1 MTETKNSVKTAGK
14 ASSKASAKVET
25 ETKTAG
31 KASPK
36 AETKTVGGKPR
47 KLRSSLSGQQFYCLG
62 CRVKR
67 HERSAKN
74 ICYRITKNGKYQLK
88 SRCNGC
94 KRDLY
99 KFAKEE
105 DAKKYNK
112 C

>member
-1 MTETKNSVKTAGK
+1 MTETKKIVKTAGK
-14 ASSKASAKVET
+14 ATTKAT
-25 ETKTAG
+25 TKT
-31 KASPK
+31 
-36 AETKTVGGKPR
+36 ETKTVGGKPR
-47 KLRSSLSGQQFYCLG
+47 KLRSSLKGQQFYCLS

-67 HERSAKN
+67 HERSEKN

-88 SRCNGC
+88 SNCGGC